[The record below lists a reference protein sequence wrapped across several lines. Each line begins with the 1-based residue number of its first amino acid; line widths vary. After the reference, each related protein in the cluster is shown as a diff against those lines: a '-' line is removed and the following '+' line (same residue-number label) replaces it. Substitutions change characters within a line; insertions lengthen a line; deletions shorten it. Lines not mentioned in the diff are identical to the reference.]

1 MKKSKCKNLGVFAET
16 LELITKI
23 KVKKFEKVKAG
34 VVQFLMS
41 IICLYLCIFMY
52 ELQHKKVGLILNA
65 FAMANSFLL
74 WWTGKDA
81 ERRKEAI
88 TEEGRSIDKK
98 KKKSPHSW
106 TICLK
111 SLLVAT

>member
-1 MKKSKCKNLGVFAET
+1 
-16 LELITKI
+16 
-23 KVKKFEKVKAG
+23 
-34 VVQFLMS
+34 
-41 IICLYLCIFMY
+41 MY
-52 ELQHKKVGLILNA
+52 KLQRKKVGLILNA

-98 KKKSPHSW
+98 
-106 TICLK
+106 
-111 SLLVAT
+111 